1 MRNWKL
7 NKLQCLLLPLLQF
20 LRIHTC
26 KNRLNMNDDSIS
38 HLFNTI
44 SNCPIVRRF
53 SVVRNEAEQLFDAL
67 IDSHDDAS
75 CPLDALLD
83 RIDANRDQP
92 LHLLKALA
100 FVDLASA
107 SIHEDAQFLREALI
121 GGGAATR
128 HRRHRLRSA
137 CNAIERSNP
146 PWCDDFTL
154 DNWMQVLIESP
165 NAIGV
170 IRRAVECAANAAE
183 LTRLAQAHFS
193 SVETL
198 FVALPRSVTLSDR
211 EFRLFD
217 RLWRGQLRAA
227 LLRRIGLEC
236 ATMTSFCDNGVQSDA
251 ILFLWHTL
259 LRHAFDE
266 RVFLDDGSVVERVS
280 AELLVSSD
288 NLMFSEALLAWFAS
302 VLEREQGRK
311 LLEKAPQLVEAA
323 TRVVVACASHS
334 VLLERRRMRSALRFC
349 LRALRLRVD
358 ERSLQ
363 FCFEQLTTTIG
374 LLRADESDEAVAHL
388 EILGDVLAGAADP
401 ASALGQ
407 PVCVALFV
415 IVDSLTL
422 TSDVIAV
429 APHALADRWLHAV
442 AALWDSAGEHC
453 FAEYAADAL
462 DEGVAT
468 LSKQLIEC
476 VVKYPSA
483 AFECFTSLS
492 YQERCLPSLLRA
504 KVPLALCDV
513 TQAACVRLHGTPSDS
528 GVAVENGRVA
538 VNAAIT
544 MTSIVGAATDSAA
557 IGESVAVGVIRRM
570 ADVLQTV
577 DVNALGLA
585 RASRLLEEWLETVA
599 VLCKLFAARL
609 DVVAVP
615 MWANGMFRAWSEF
628 VCGVGARAFEDD
640 GGKPE
645 RFVACVCNLARIV
658 NALQL
663 AASVSNGATGASAR
677 ESANAAALA
686 RVVNERLLASRARLA
701 SIAAAHGDND
711 TVRQGCEEVFAF
723 SEMIL
728 RRMQGDAVWRNA
740 MQ

>member
-1 MRNWKL
+1 
-7 NKLQCLLLPLLQF
+7 
-20 LRIHTC
+20 
-26 KNRLNMNDDSIS
+26 MNDE
-38 HLFNTI
+38 FNII

-67 IDSHDDAS
+67 IDSHTDSDRG
-75 CPLDALLD
+75 CPLDALLE
-83 RIDANRDQP
+83 RIDANRDPP

-100 FVDLASA
+100 FVDLASSA
-107 SIHEDAQFLREALI
+107 IHEDAQYLREALI
-121 GGGAATR
+121 GGGDQR

-146 PWCDDFTL
+146 PWCDDFSL
-154 DNWMQVLIESP
+154 DNWMHVLTESP

-170 IRRAVECAANAAE
+170 IRRAVECAADSPAE
-183 LTRLAQAHFS
+183 LTRLAEAHFS
-193 SVETL
+193 SLETL
-198 FVALPRSVTLSDR
+198 FVALPRSVTLNDR

-217 RLWRGQLRAA
+217 RLWRGLDGRLRAA
-227 LLRRIGLEC
+227 LLQRIGLEC
-236 ATMTSFCDNGVQSDA
+236 AVMTSFCDNGVQSDA
-251 ILFLWHTL
+251 ILLLWHVL
-259 LRHAFDE
+259 LRHGFDE
-266 RVFLDDGSVVERVS
+266 RVFVDDGVVVERVC
-280 AELLVSSD
+280 AALLVSSD

-311 LLEKAPQLVEAA
+311 LLEKAPLLVEAA

-442 AALWDSAGEHC
+442 AALWDSAGDHC

-462 DEGVAT
+462 DDGVAT

-476 VVKYPSA
+476 VVKHPST

-492 YQERCLPSLLRA
+492 YQERCLPALLRA

-513 TQAACVRLHGTPSDS
+513 TQAACVRLRGAPSDS

-544 MTSIVGAATDSAA
+544 MTSMVAAASDGAAL
-557 IGESVAVGVIRRM
+557 GEPVAVGVIRRM
-570 ADVLQTV
+570 ADVLQSV
-577 DVNALGLA
+577 DVSALGLA
-585 RASRLLEEWLETVA
+585 RAGRLLEEWLETVA
-599 VLCKLFAARL
+599 ALCQLFATRV
-609 DVVAVP
+609 DVVAAP
-615 MWANGMFRAWSEF
+615 MWTNGMFRVWSEF
-628 VCGVGARAFEDD
+628 LCGVGARAFDDGGAD

-645 RFVACVCNLARIV
+645 RFVACVRNLARIV
-658 NALQL
+658 NALQM
-663 AASVSNGATGASAR
+663 AASVSSGATGASAR
-677 ESANAAALA
+677 EAVNAAALA

-701 SIAAAHGDND
+701 SAVAAHGDND
-711 TVRQGCEEVFAF
+711 AVRQGCEEVFAL
-723 SEMIL
+723 SETIL
-728 RRMQGDAVWRNA
+728 RRMQADAAWRNA